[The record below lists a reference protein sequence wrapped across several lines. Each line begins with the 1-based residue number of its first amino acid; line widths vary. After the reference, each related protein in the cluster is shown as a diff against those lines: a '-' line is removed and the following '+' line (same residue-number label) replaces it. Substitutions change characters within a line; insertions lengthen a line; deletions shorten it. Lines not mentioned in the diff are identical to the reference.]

1 MEHCMGLEEGTGR
14 GLRTHVQRRAVIEN
28 VRPSVDSGRVP
39 IKRVE
44 GDLIHVRADV
54 YADGHDVLRA
64 ELLWR
69 RAGTNEWRVTVL
81 DHDVNDCW
89 TGAFCVEEV
98 GDWEYAVRA
107 WVDAYATWQHRL
119 EKKCQAGQDVTLEL
133 QVGAA
138 LVRAAAGRHAGRLAP
153 EVNHLADQLDAP
165 NTPPSIRVEL
175 ATSRDAL
182 TLMASVPD
190 YDHATTS
197 DPPLRVV
204 VEPKLARFSAW
215 YEFFPRSTGP
225 ADRHGTFRD
234 ALAMLDYVAELGFDI
249 VYLPPVHPIGV
260 THRKGPNNTLDAR
273 PGDPGSPWAIGNADG
288 GHKSIHPELGNLDD
302 FRTFCSR
309 ARQLGLQVALDIAFQ
324 ASPDHP
330 YVQEHP
336 EWFTQRPDG
345 TIQHAENP
353 PKKYEDIYP
362 FELSGPAS
370 ASLWEELLSV
380 FLHWTEQGVRVFRVD
395 NPHTKP
401 LRFWEWC
408 LGEVRRRHPDVIFL
422 SEAFAR
428 PKLMYGLAKAGF
440 SQSYTY
446 FTWRNMGW
454 EFRQYLAE
462 LTTPPVS
469 EFFRPNFWPNTPDIL
484 PEHLQ
489 HGGRPAFVVRAALAA
504 LLSSNWGVYGPA
516 YELMEHE
523 ARPGSGEYADNEKYQ
538 LRSWDLERPDSLRW
552 VLAQLNRIRRG
563 NPALQ
568 SNDQIRFHDTD
579 NDHLLCFSK
588 QTADGSNVVI
598 VIVNLN
604 YHRAEEGWTALD
616 LEALSLDQHR
626 QFQVHDLLRDVRYQ
640 WRGSRNYVRLD
651 PHDLPVHVFRVRRH
665 VRGEHEFEYFA

>member
-1 MEHCMGLEEGTGR
+1 MGLEEGSGR
-14 GLRTHVQRRAVIEN
+14 ALRTHVQHRTVIEN
-28 VRPSVDSGRVP
+28 VHPSVDSGRVP
-39 IKRVE
+39 IKRVQ
-44 GDLIHVRADV
+44 GDLVHVRADI

-69 RAGTNEWRVTVL
+69 RAGTDEWRVTLL
-81 DHDVNDCW
+81 DHGVNDCW
-89 TGAFCVEEV
+89 TGAFCVEDL

-107 WVDAYATWQHRL
+107 WVDAYTTWQQRL
-119 EKKCQAGQDVTLEL
+119 EKKCQAGQDVALDL
-133 QVGAA
+133 QVGAV
-138 LVRAAAGRHAGRLAP
+138 LVRAAAERSAGSLARD
-153 EVNHLADQLDAP
+153 VNHLADQLDAP
-165 NTPPSIRVEL
+165 NTPQSTRVEL
-175 ATSRDAL
+175 ATSRDTL
-182 TLMASVPD
+182 SLMASVPD
-190 YDHATTS
+190 HDHATTS

-204 VEPKLARFSAW
+204 VEPKLAGFSAW

-234 ALAMLDYVAELGFDI
+234 ALPMLDYVAELGFDI
-249 VYLPPVHPIGV
+249 VYLPPIHPIGV

-288 GHKSIHPELGNLDD
+288 GHKSIHPELGTLDD
-302 FRTFCSR
+302 FRAFCSK
-309 ARQLGLQVALDIAFQ
+309 ARQLGLHVALDIAFQ

-330 YVQEHP
+330 YVQQHP

-345 TIQHAENP
+345 TIQYAENP

-362 FELSGPAS
+362 FELSGPDS

-380 FLHWTEQGVRVFRVD
+380 LLHWVEQGVRVFRVD

-408 LGEVRRRHPDVIFL
+408 LGEVRRQHPDVIFL

-454 EFRQYLAE
+454 EFRQYVEE

-568 SNDQIRFHDTD
+568 SNDHIRFHGTD

-588 QTADGSNVVI
+588 QTADSSNVVI

-604 YHRAEEGWTALD
+604 HHRAEEGWTELD
-616 LEALSLDQHR
+616 LEALALDQHR

-651 PHDLPVHVFRVRRH
+651 PHDLPIHVFRVRRH